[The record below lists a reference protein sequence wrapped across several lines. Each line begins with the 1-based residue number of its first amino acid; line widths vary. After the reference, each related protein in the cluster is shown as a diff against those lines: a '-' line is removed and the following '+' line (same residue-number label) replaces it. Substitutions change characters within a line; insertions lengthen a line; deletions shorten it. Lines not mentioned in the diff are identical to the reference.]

1 VSAVSLG
8 ASLCFQPWTKMM
20 IDRSW
25 YWAPARPDNKSWFA
39 LFRGTDPG
47 AYNRAQLTGIPV
59 APDTQ
64 QRRIP
69 MRIPRATIQERAS
82 VSPPIPAPAKPGDRT
97 WGSAESGNG

>member
-47 AYNRAQLTGIPV
+47 A
-59 APDTQ
+59 
-64 QRRIP
+64 
-69 MRIPRATIQERAS
+69 
-82 VSPPIPAPAKPGDRT
+82 
-97 WGSAESGNG
+97 